1 MFDDHIQAACTLGLI
16 ILLPTLI
23 SVWNSPKQEVKT
35 QINLSQA
42 CSGPL
47 ILRTLDIHPKTRN
60 HTDLEFGII
69 LTKQKSEEG

>member
-42 CSGPL
+42 VVGL
-47 ILRTLDIHPKTRN
+47 WY
-60 HTDLEFGII
+60 
-69 LTKQKSEEG
+69 